1 MSTAAARA
9 LLAAGGLLAAAVQAT
24 VVYRCESADGR
35 LHFGDSRVPG
45 ARCTVIPGT
54 EQPVP
59 ASPPAATP
67 GTATPATPAA
77 PAQAPGSPQPGPDPA
92 AYAFLRLQANA
103 LQAEGRAAQE
113 TLAALT
119 ALTALAAQARPAAA
133 SGFTA
138 ARRLTV
144 LHFGDSHVHS
154 GHVVQALR
162 EHLQQALGT
171 AGRGMVFPASI
182 ARTYAQNDLQSS
194 FEGRWTSASSVQQP
208 PRLPLG
214 VSGFVAHNADPRAS
228 FTLRFSRPLP
238 PGTDTV
244 KVFFGV
250 SSPWHRLIVS
260 SGEHQ
265 QSTNLDFAPGAAPP
279 FVALRLPA
287 MTSTVRVDLLNV
299 SSQPAVFELHGV
311 SLEAEAAR
319 GGVLVHNL
327 GVGGSGF
334 AALEQQ
340 QHFEPQF
347 AALEPDIVL
356 LDWGTND
363 IIDRERVGP
372 GHADLVA
379 RTVRRIRAVR
389 PQAVIVL
396 TSVQDMLPR
405 GRRAPPAAAY
415 AGLMRELAARHGCL
429 FYDWHDV
436 AGGDGAMA
444 HWRQA
449 QLAQPDGVHLSAAGY
464 RLKGRLLA
472 EALLR
477 AMGASREPPARPAG
491 SVPARS

>member
-1 MSTAAARA
+1 
-9 LLAAGGLLAAAVQAT
+9 
-24 VVYRCESADGR
+24 
-35 LHFGDSRVPG
+35 
-45 ARCTVIPGT
+45 
-54 EQPVP
+54 
-59 ASPPAATP
+59 
-67 GTATPATPAA
+67 
-77 PAQAPGSPQPGPDPA
+77 
-92 AYAFLRLQANA
+92 
-103 LQAEGRAAQE
+103 
-113 TLAALT
+113 
-119 ALTALAAQARPAAA
+119 
-133 SGFTA
+133 
-138 ARRLTV
+138 
-144 LHFGDSHVHS
+144 
-154 GHVVQALR
+154 
-162 EHLQQALGT
+162 
-171 AGRGMVFPASI
+171 
-182 ARTYAQNDLQSS
+182 
-194 FEGRWTSASSVQQP
+194 
-208 PRLPLG
+208 
-214 VSGFVAHNADPRAS
+214 
-228 FTLRFSRPLP
+228 
-238 PGTDTV
+238 
-244 KVFFGV
+244 
-250 SSPWHRLIVS
+250 
-260 SGEHQ
+260 
-265 QSTNLDFAPGAAPP
+265 
-279 FVALRLPA
+279 
-287 MTSTVRVDLLNV
+287 
-299 SSQPAVFELHGV
+299 V

-340 QHFEPQF
+340 QRFEPQF

-436 AGGDGAMA
+436 AGGEGAMA

-464 RLKGRLLA
+464 QLKGRLLA

-491 SVPARS
+491 GVPARG